1 MAMIRRLAS
10 IAALLLL
17 AACGAEPQGP
27 QPSPAM
33 WEVTDKDGHT
43 GWLFGTVHA
52 LPDGTAWRTPLLAD
66 VLDKSNLLVVEVSD
80 LGATNLAQQAFV
92 ALAASANQP
101 PILSRVPAGD
111 RDALAAAIDRAGM
124 KESDF
129 TNTETWAAA
138 LQIANA
144 RRTGQVENGVDVAL
158 LATGKR
164 VYPLESFAQQFA
176 MFDHLAEADQRV
188 LLAETAKDESNPDEE
203 QQMVDAWVRGDT
215 RTLRREIDTGFL
227 TDPELREA
235 LLVSR
240 NEDWTDQIAMI
251 FDKGRSPLIAV
262 GTAHLLGPEGLP
274 ALLEKRGFT
283 VKRIQ

>member
-1 MAMIRRLAS
+1 MIRRLA
-10 IAALLLL
+10 AVAVLLLLL
-17 AACGAEPQGP
+17 AACGSEPTGP

-52 LPDGTAWRTPLLAD
+52 LPDGTAWRTPLLMDTLA
-66 VLDKSNLLVVEVSD
+66 KSNLLVVEVSD
-80 LGATNLAQQAFV
+80 LGATNLAEQAFV
-92 ALAASANQP
+92 ALAASPNMP
-101 PILSRVPAGD
+101 PILSRVPAAD

-129 TNTETWAAA
+129 ASTETWAAA

-158 LATGKR
+158 LATGKH
-164 VYPLESFAQQFA
+164 VYPLESFAEQFA

-188 LLAETAKDESNPDEE
+188 LLAETAKAEDPNEE
-203 QQMVDAWVRGDT
+203 QEMVAAWAKGDIQV
-215 RTLRREIDTGFL
+215 LRREIDTGFL

-235 LLVSR
+235 LLTSR
-240 NEDWTDQIAMI
+240 NQDWAEQVAPIIA
-251 FDKGRSPLIAV
+251 GNHRPLIAV
-262 GTAHLLGPEGLP
+262 GTAHLIGPEGLP
-274 ALLEKRGFT
+274 ALLEQRGFT